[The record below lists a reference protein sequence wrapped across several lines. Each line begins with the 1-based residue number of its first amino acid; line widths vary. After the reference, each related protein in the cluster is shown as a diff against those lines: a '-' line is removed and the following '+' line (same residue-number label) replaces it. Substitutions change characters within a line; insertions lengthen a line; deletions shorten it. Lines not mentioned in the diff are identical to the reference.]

1 MFSATYDNYLI
12 LRNNVVGSTGGSLG
26 IRLRAS
32 GSDASGSNYNRQNV
46 TIITTTT
53 TPSLSSSQ
61 TSWGR
66 VLGDYTDSTDYTDG
80 QLRICN
86 PFSAKPTSIMSD
98 IQIDNSSP
106 YIYLHSGNHSLS
118 TSYDGFTVIA
128 SSGNITGS
136 ISVYGYNK

>member
-1 MFSATYDNYLI
+1 MFSASYNNYLI
-12 LRNNVVGSTGGSLG
+12 LRNNVVGSGGGSLG

-32 GSDASGSNYNRQNV
+32 GSDASGSNYNKQEAV
-46 TIITTTT
+46 IITTTNT
-53 TPSLSSSQ
+53 MSLTSNQ
-61 TSWGR
+61 TSITR
-66 VLGDYTDSTDYTDG
+66 ILGDYTNSTDYTDG

-86 PFSAKPTSIMSD
+86 PFSAKPTTFMSQ
-98 IQIDNSSP
+98 IQIDNTNP
-106 YIYLHSGNHSLS
+106 YIYLFSGNHSLA